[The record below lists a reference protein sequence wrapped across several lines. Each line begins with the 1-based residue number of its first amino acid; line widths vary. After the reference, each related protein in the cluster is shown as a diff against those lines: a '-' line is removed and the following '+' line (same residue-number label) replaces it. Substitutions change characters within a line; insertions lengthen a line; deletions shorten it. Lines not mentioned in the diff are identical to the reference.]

1 MAKKNKFYAVKKG
14 NKTGVYHSWEEC
26 QEATKGFSGA
36 EFKSFES
43 EDEAQAY
50 LNDEDIVYK
59 NDILPRLKEG
69 KVVAFVDGSF
79 NPQKRVYGYG
89 IHIITPDN
97 GNPVELCGKA
107 ANEKYID
114 LRNMAGEILGAI
126 NAIDWAW
133 KNCYN
138 KIVIFHDLEGIS
150 KWADGSYKA
159 QTPLS
164 QFYRR
169 YIEEKQDVIQIE
181 FVKVSGHSNNRYND
195 RADLLAK
202 GSVNDN
208 KILKDSNG
216 NNGYI
221 IGNIHDAQ
229 VQKMLETISSEYDGL
244 QYSVSHY
251 DNKNVYTVT
260 FNKEKVTIS
269 LFNDIKLMVQGRR
282 NNLFQMI
289 TTSIV
294 ESVECGDFIK
304 VLRDAYEIKI
314 DKDKVTQD
322 YKNELFLLQNCNL
335 PDNLEKL
342 LRQSIIDLNNPGY
355 GDIEFSKYTFS
366 VLRALE
372 GVLKFNLS
380 RFGIYVKKTGF
391 DMFEKD
397 NSNGAYKL
405 KPKTSNKIDLDSI
418 NKLENCYN
426 HYYNQR
432 HTLCHFGIVIGGLD
446 TNTRLINSKEEANMI
461 IKDTL
466 KIINDNYI
474 I

>member
-14 NKTGVYHSWEEC
+14 NKTGIYYSWEEC

-36 EFKSFES
+36 MFKSFES
-43 EDEAQAY
+43 EAEAQAY
-50 LNDEDIVYK
+50 LNDEDIVYT
-59 NDILPRLKEG
+59 NDILPRLKDG

-79 NPQKRVYGYG
+79 NTQKKVYGYG
-89 IHIITPDN
+89 IHIITPDI
-97 GNPVELCGKA
+97 GEPIELCGKA
-107 ANEKYID
+107 SNEKYID
-114 LRNMAGEILGAI
+114 LQNIAGEILGVI

-133 KNCYN
+133 KNSYD

-150 KWADGSYKA
+150 KWADGSFQAKK
-159 QTPLS
+159 PLP

-181 FVKVSGHSNNRYND
+181 FVKVSGHSNNKYND

-202 GSVNDN
+202 SSVNDN
-208 KILKDSNG
+208 KVLKDSNG

-221 IGNIHDAQ
+221 IGNIRQKQ
-229 VQKMLETISSEYDGL
+229 VIEMLESISSEYDGL
-244 QYSVSHY
+244 KYSVNNY
-251 DNKNVYTVT
+251 DNKEVYTVT
-260 FNKEKVTIS
+260 FNKEKVTLS
-269 LFNDIKLMVQGRR
+269 LFNDIKLMVQGRK

-289 TTSIV
+289 TTSII

-304 VLRDAYEIKI
+304 VLRDAYEINI
-314 DKDKVTQD
+314 DKNKITQD
-322 YKNELFLLQNCNL
+322 YRNELSLLQNCSL
-335 PDNLEKL
+335 PDNLDRL

-366 VLRALE
+366 ALRALE

-380 RFGIYVKKTGF
+380 KFGMVVKKSGF
-391 DMFEKD
+391 DMFVKD
-397 NSNGAYKL
+397 NVRGVYILRPEKSC
-405 KPKTSNKIDLDSI
+405 KIDADSI

-432 HTLCHFGIVIGGLD
+432 HTLCHFGIVVGGVD
-446 TNTRLINSKEEANMI
+446 TNTRLINSKEEANII
-461 IKDTL
+461 IKDAL
-466 KIINDNYI
+466 KIINDNYMK
-474 I
+474 